1 MQKALR
7 RLFKKQKNQSPN
19 ADGYLHILEK
29 DINLELKQ
37 KIFALEGLGEV
48 VAKKLQHKYTDAF
61 GSQANVTLA
70 SKFVET

>member
-37 KIFALEGLGEV
+37 KIFALEGLG
-48 VAKKLQHKYTDAF
+48 
-61 GSQANVTLA
+61 GSSSRKTAT
-70 SKFVET
+70 